1 MLGKL
6 DPEERVMELPTINE
20 QVASIERNEMN
31 GYYSVFNPRGEKIA
45 DCGSQKDAINLIGMR
60 NARWEGHCYMFNPL
74 PGDIIDVSSAKQLP
88 TSDIVVNM
96 DGGVG
101 GSWKEVSDKE
111 FDEMFPFPKLNQSD
125 EESFIS
131 E

>member
-6 DPEERVMELPTINE
+6 DPEERVMELPTING
-20 QVASIERNEMN
+20 QVASIKGKKMN

-60 NARWEGHCYMFNPL
+60 NARWEGHCYTFNPL

-88 TSDIVVNM
+88 TNDIVVNM

-101 GSWKEVSDKE
+101 GSWKEVSDEE
-111 FDEMFPFPKLNQSD
+111 FDVMFSFPKLNQSD
-125 EESFIS
+125 EESFIP

>member
-6 DPEERVMELPTINE
+6 DPEERVMELPTING
-20 QVASIERNEMN
+20 QVASTKGKKMN

-60 NARWEGHCYMFNPL
+60 NVRWEGHYYTFNPL

-88 TSDIVVNM
+88 TNDIVVNM

-101 GSWKEVSDKE
+101 GSWKEVSDEE
-111 FDEMFPFPKLNQSD
+111 FDVMFSFPKLNQSD
-125 EESFIS
+125 EESFIP